1 MTLRSLGAVV
11 EAPLHRGLWVAL
23 ATVALLSACA
33 HSPTEQVK
41 RPWFSATSTNQW
53 NEVANDLIARN
64 AVGQGGALRT
74 LAYLNLAIHNAI
86 AQSDKEKQSSDG
98 AVAGA
103 AASVLSQL
111 FAKDEAAINARLQRE
126 IQAIG
131 SGQRAAF
138 QAGVDLGRKV
148 GDQVMAQA
156 RTDRVAAAWTGTV
169 PVGEGKWASLVN
181 PPAPPLAPALG
192 NARTFYMKAGDEFRA
207 PPPPAWGS
215 AAFQAQIAEV
225 RTIADART
233 NEQVRIAQ
241 YWEDLTGSF
250 AAGAWNVRARNAM
263 AARGIDE
270 ETTARALAMMHM
282 AGFDALVACHD
293 SKYTYW
299 VPRPAQADPKITLA
313 VGVPNHPSYPANHAC
328 ISGAMGRVL
337 DAQVPDSN
345 GMFEKMGK
353 EAGASR
359 LYGGIHYRMDL
370 DAGDEIAHKV
380 AARVLQTGPAKGQ
393 PYTPAG
399 R

>member
-11 EAPLHRGLWVAL
+11 EAPLHRGLWVVLTTVSLL
-23 ATVALLSACA
+23 AACA
-33 HSPTEQVK
+33 HSPTEPVK

-53 NEVANDLIARN
+53 NELANDLIARN
-64 AVGQGGALRT
+64 AVGQVGAIRT

-86 AQSDKEKQSSDG
+86 AQSDKERQSSDG

-103 AASVLSQL
+103 AAAVLSQL
-111 FAKDEAAINARLQRE
+111 FAKDEAAVNARLQRE
-126 IQAIG
+126 VQAIG

-148 GDQVMAQA
+148 GDQVVAQA

-181 PPAPPLAPALG
+181 PPAPPLGPALG

-207 PPPPAWGS
+207 PPPPSWGS
-215 AAFQAQIAEV
+215 AAFQVQITEV
-225 RTIADART
+225 RAIADSRT
-233 NEQVRIAQ
+233 NEQIRIAQ

-263 AARGIDE
+263 AAKGLDE
-270 ETTARALAMMHM
+270 ASTARALAMMHM
-282 AGFDALVACHD
+282 AGFDAVVACHD

-337 DAQVPDSN
+337 DAQVPGSN
-345 GMFEKMGK
+345 GVFETMGK

-370 DAGDEIAHKV
+370 DAGDEIASKI
-380 AARVLQTGPAKGQ
+380 AARALQSGPAKGQ
-393 PYTPAG
+393 SYTPAG

>member
-169 PVGEGKWASLVN
+169 PVQ
-181 PPAPPLAPALG
+181 
-192 NARTFYMKAGDEFRA
+192 
-207 PPPPAWGS
+207 
-215 AAFQAQIAEV
+215 AAAT
-225 RTIADART
+225 R
-233 NEQVRIAQ
+233 
-241 YWEDLTGSF
+241 S
-250 AAGAWNVRARNAM
+250 VRACAM
-263 AARGIDE
+263 
-270 ETTARALAMMHM
+270 T
-282 AGFDALVACHD
+282 
-293 SKYTYW
+293 
-299 VPRPAQADPKITLA
+299 
-313 VGVPNHPSYPANHAC
+313 
-328 ISGAMGRVL
+328 
-337 DAQVPDSN
+337 
-345 GMFEKMGK
+345 
-353 EAGASR
+353 
-359 LYGGIHYRMDL
+359 
-370 DAGDEIAHKV
+370 
-380 AARVLQTGPAKGQ
+380 
-393 PYTPAG
+393 
-399 R
+399 

>member
-11 EAPLHRGLWVAL
+11 EAPLHRSLWVAF
-23 ATVALLSACA
+23 ATVALLAACA
-33 HSPTEQVK
+33 HNPTEPVK

-53 NEVANDLIARN
+53 NEFANDLIARN
-64 AVGQGGALRT
+64 AVGQVAALRT

-86 AQSDKEKQSSDG
+86 VQADKDKQASDG

-103 AASVLSQL
+103 AATVLSQL
-111 FAKDEAAINARLQRE
+111 FAKDEAAVNARLQRE

-138 QAGVDLGRKV
+138 QSGVDLGRKV

-156 RTDRVAAAWTGTV
+156 RTDRVAVAWTGTV

-215 AAFQAQIAEV
+215 ADFQVQITEV
-225 RTIADART
+225 RTIADSRT
-233 NEQVRIAQ
+233 NEQIRIAQ
-241 YWEDLTGSF
+241 YWEMLTGSF
-250 AAGAWNVRARNAM
+250 AAGAWNVTARNAM
-263 AARGIDE
+263 AASGLDE
-270 ETTARALAMMHM
+270 ATTARALAMMHM
-282 AGFDALVACHD
+282 AGFDAIVACHD

-299 VPRPAQADPKITLA
+299 VPRPAQADPKLTLA
-313 VGVPNHPSYPANHAC
+313 VGVPNHPSYPANHSC
-328 ISGAMGRVL
+328 ISGTMGRVL
-337 DAQVPDSN
+337 DAQVPGSN
-345 GMFEKMGK
+345 GVFEKMGK

-370 DAGDEIAHKV
+370 DAGDEIASKV
-380 AARVLQTGPAKGQ
+380 AARALQSGPAKGQ
-393 PYTPAG
+393 SYTPAG